1 MQYEYIWGKID
12 YHGCDA
18 EFKCL
23 LLCRRLIIN
32 GGIVQDARQE
42 GVLGAQGVLKAQ
54 HQCQQNTVKRDPPA
68 TGEYC
73 LQHEWLQL
81 ERAGDSK
88 GLLRRVDQLRLDQPD
103 ALALRSDR
111 PHYDEALQCILLDVL
126 SKHKGGEEG
135 AAPVRPFCK
144 DQREQRRPLCTK
156 AAAMRLLGDGED
168 IEGPAEGD
176 GLPGLPA
183 SHPVQHPTE
192 RESELPGWTVPEK
205 RWWWRSAARTNPP
218 RGRSGSSSE
227 EAGGGGAK
235 RAPGLLQLS
244 EAAGLLEP
252 GGGGRRLQEPV
263 DPV

>member
-81 ERAGDSK
+81 ELAGDSE
-88 GLLRRVDQLRLDQPD
+88 GLFRRVDQLRLDQPD
-103 ALALRSDR
+103 ALALRSDC

-126 SKHKGGEEG
+126 SKHKGCSSC
-135 AAPVRPFCK
+135 ATFL
-144 DQREQRRPLCTK
+144 Q
-156 AAAMRLLGDGED
+156 
-168 IEGPAEGD
+168 GPARVTSTFVYKSCRHATIG
-176 GLPGLPA
+176 
-183 SHPVQHPTE
+183 
-192 RESELPGWTVPEK
+192 
-205 RWWWRSAARTNPP
+205 RW
-218 RGRSGSSSE
+218 RGY
-227 EAGGGGAK
+227 
-235 RAPGLLQLS
+235 
-244 EAAGLLEP
+244 
-252 GGGGRRLQEPV
+252 
-263 DPV
+263 